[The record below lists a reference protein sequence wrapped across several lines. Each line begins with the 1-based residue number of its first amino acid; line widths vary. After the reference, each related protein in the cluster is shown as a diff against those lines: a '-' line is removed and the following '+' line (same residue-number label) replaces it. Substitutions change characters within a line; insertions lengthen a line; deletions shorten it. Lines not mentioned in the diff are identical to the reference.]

1 VENLQRHLRSV
12 AAGDEAIAPAVEQTI
27 AALALEEVDA
37 GAVQLAR
44 RYAAVIDEAGDPR
57 ARASAMRWIAPQL
70 LDVLESLGATPAA
83 RNRLKGGGPVATGPS
98 RLDALRQNRPRSA

>member
-12 AAGDEAIAPAVEQTI
+12 AAGDEAIAPAVEETI
-27 AALALEEVDA
+27 AALELKAIDA

-44 RYAAVIDEAGDPR
+44 RYAAVIDEAGDMR

-83 RNRLKGGGPVATGPS
+83 RSRLKGGTPANAAPTQ
-98 RLDALRQNRPRSA
+98 LDRLRQARGRTA